1 MAEKKQVVTYTGL
14 KKIEE
19 ELQDLKVINV
29 ERLLPR
35 SRKQESRE
43 TYLRMLSMMRQRTS
57 SVISKQES
65 SS

>member
-19 ELQDLKVINV
+19 ELQDLKV